1 MFSNYYFSLLFHRLY
16 LFNNLLCIKLSYK
29 IKSVL
34 VNTYNY
40 ILYGLLSL
48 KIDQIIAP
56 KIKKVENFIF
66 ISVCKGNTWLVNY
79 LLVKWL
85 ELCCWLITDKLDL
98 SIFCVLTVP
107 YFSCIVRIVVV
118 IGGQSNASS

>member
-85 ELCCWLITDKLDL
+85 ELYCWLITDKLDL